1 MQNKNKCEFKDDK
14 ASVWGQCDSIV
25 NKLLALHAA
34 YMGSIPDSTYHPW
47 FNLDVLTPT
56 NASYYW

>member
-47 FNLDVLTPT
+47 FNLDVL
-56 NASYYW
+56 